1 MMMNKLADQYHIYD
15 DSEHLADAAVHFIA
29 QKIEEC
35 LRHQSH
41 CRIALP
47 GGNTP
52 ALCLQKLSRLALPWE
67 KIEWYMGDE
76 RCLPIGHAERNDT
89 MVSKTLFNGQGPSKK
104 QFFPIKAE
112 LGAKK
117 AAEEY
122 QAQIEAFDALDIVI
136 LGMGEDGHT
145 ASLFPNNKA
154 LTNQDSVVAVF
165 NAPKPPQERV
175 SLGLN
180 TLIKAKYRIVLA
192 SGEGKKEALKKLTM
206 GEKLPIGLIGPKHW
220 FLDQTAIAD

>member
-1 MMMNKLADQYHIYD
+1 MDHYHIND
-15 DSEHLADAAVHFIA
+15 NTEQLAEAAANFIA
-29 QKIEEC
+29 QKIGEC
-35 LRHQSH
+35 LHHQSR

-52 ALCLQKLSRLALPWE
+52 ALCLQKLSSQPLSWE

-76 RCLPIGHAERNDT
+76 RCLPVGHAERNDT

-112 LGAKK
+112 LGAEK
-117 AAEEY
+117 AAKDY

-154 LTNQDSVVAVF
+154 LTKQDSVVAVF
-165 NAPKPPQERV
+165 NAPKPPEERV

-192 SGEGKKEALKKLTM
+192 AGEDKKSALQKLTM
-206 GEKLPIGLIGPKHW
+206 CEKLPIALIGPKHW
-220 FLDQTAIAD
+220 FLDHAAAN

>member
-1 MMMNKLADQYHIYD
+1 MMNKLADQYHIYD
-15 DSEHLADAAVHFIA
+15 DTQPLAEAAANFIVL
-29 QKIEEC
+29 KIKAC
-35 LRHQSH
+35 LKQQPR

-52 ALCLQKLSRLALPWE
+52 AACLEALSKQTLPWSQ
-67 KIEWYMGDE
+67 IDWYMGDE

-89 MVSKTLFNGQGPSKK
+89 MVSQTLFNGQGPSKK

-112 LGAKK
+112 LGADK
-117 AAEEY
+117 AAKAY

-154 LTNQDSVVAVF
+154 LTKQDSVVAVF
-165 NAPKPPQERV
+165 NAPKPPEERV

-192 SGEGKKEALKKLTM
+192 PGEGKQEALKKLTL
-206 GEKLPIGLIGPKHW
+206 GESLPIGLIGPKHW
-220 FLDQTAIAD
+220 FLDHAAIAD

>member
-1 MMMNKLADQYHIYD
+1 MDHYHLYDTTEQLA
-15 DSEHLADAAVHFIA
+15 EAAAKFIA
-29 QKIEEC
+29 LKIEEC
-35 LRHQSH
+35 LRHQSY

-47 GGNTP
+47 GGSTP
-52 ALCLQKLSRLALPWE
+52 ALCLQKLSRLALPWK

-89 MVSKTLFNGQGPSKK
+89 MVTKTLFKNQVPSKK

-112 LGAKK
+112 LGAQK
-117 AAEEY
+117 AAEDY
-122 QAQIEAFDALDIVI
+122 QAQIEIFDALDIVI

-154 LTNQDSVVAVF
+154 LTQQDSVVAVF
-165 NAPKPPQERV
+165 NAPKPPKERV

-180 TLIKAKYRIVLA
+180 SLIKAKCRIVLA
-192 SGEGKKEALKKLTM
+192 AGAGKKEALQKVKM
-206 GEKLPIGLIGPKHW
+206 GEKLPIALIGPKHW
-220 FLDQTAIAD
+220 FLDHATVN